1 MKNSF
6 KSIKKKTSIFRMH
19 KEGLLLFII
28 CVGLLCVVTDM
39 VTNPAHETFYK
50 NIIYGFSYI
59 VFGIIVIAF
68 IVSLIYVLFKF
79 LLNLYNQ
86 TKLPLKKEEMEKL
99 NITSPDEYLKF
110 VNNYMPN
117 IVPSKNIQNRIIF
130 TSYLYL
136 YDGDTDEEKEKN
148 LHNAFKFSKVPVC
161 VDNYEYI
168 YDFSNKVTV
177 CHDKDFNKLVK
188 KLFSNKAYSET
199 FGEKEYY

>member
-1 MKNSF
+1 
-6 KSIKKKTSIFRMH
+6 
-19 KEGLLLFII
+19 
-28 CVGLLCVVTDM
+28 
-39 VTNPAHETFYK
+39 
-50 NIIYGFSYI
+50 
-59 VFGIIVIAF
+59 
-68 IVSLIYVLFKF
+68 
-79 LLNLYNQ
+79 
-86 TKLPLKKEEMEKL
+86 MEKL